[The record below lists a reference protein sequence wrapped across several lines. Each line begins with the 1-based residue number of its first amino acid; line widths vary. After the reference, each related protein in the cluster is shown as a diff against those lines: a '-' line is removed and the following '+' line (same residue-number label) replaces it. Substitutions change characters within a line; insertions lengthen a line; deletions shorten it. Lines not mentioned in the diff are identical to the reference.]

1 MYRALSKE
9 IYLSLI
15 FRTSSYQFRNA
26 HLVWRIFSPADLT
39 LWNWFFISFLNLV
52 SLVAQV
58 KTAPPS
64 PYDDDEGDLDEGG
77 GEISPRDV
85 VSKIHAN
92 NMVLFRKLEQMDN
105 ESI

>member
-1 MYRALSKE
+1 MLT
-9 IYLSLI
+9 
-15 FRTSSYQFRNA
+15 F
-26 HLVWRIFSPADLT
+26 VWRIFFPQI
-39 LWNWFFISFLNLV
+39 WHFGIGFFISFLNLV

-92 NMVLFRKLEQMDN
+92 NMVLFRKLEHMDS